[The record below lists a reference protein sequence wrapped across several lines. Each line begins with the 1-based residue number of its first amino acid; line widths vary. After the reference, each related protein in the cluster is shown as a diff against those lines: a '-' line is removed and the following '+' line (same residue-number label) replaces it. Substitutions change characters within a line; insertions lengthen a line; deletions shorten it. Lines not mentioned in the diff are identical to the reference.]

1 MGSLYLAKDP
11 KIGRLVAIKLVR
23 QEFDSPEARQR
34 FAREAQSAG
43 TLRHPNIVTIF
54 DVDEH
59 DGLPFIAMEYID
71 GETLG
76 EIVKRKALLPIAR
89 RLQWVE
95 DLCSG
100 LAYAHRQGVIHRDI
114 KPANLMVDTEGS
126 LKILDFGLARRDASK
141 FTQSHV
147 IIGTPNYMSPEQI
160 RGQNLDTRSD
170 IFSVGALMYE
180 VLAYKEA
187 FPGAVHQTMHKI
199 LHEEPEPLEGI
210 LPGLDPG
217 IQKILSRAMQKD
229 RDGRYADLSA
239 MKLEVTE
246 VRLRLENV
254 SASDAATMPLG
265 REARFG
271 DHQTTP
277 ARGTTPLSGPGSR
290 PSSSQSSKRFQ
301 TNRQSLQ
308 RRRSEQIGAALDEA
322 RKVFEAGE
330 LEKARER
337 CDQALMLDPDH
348 PGALQLMDDI
358 GAEADRQQ
366 VAQYIKEARGEL
378 QKGQLDR
385 AEALVAQARQMSPDS
400 TDVQQLQQ
408 AIDTTR
414 REIERTRQMQETMR
428 RARQRFAEGGFE
440 AALRAVG
447 EVLAVDP
454 DNAAAKDLQKRA
466 QEAIEAH
473 ATRAERDT
481 AAQAAVASAR
491 KLFESGDAPGAI
503 AQLEAFEPKHDLVSA
518 FLATLKGEKVVEAE
532 FTPGAGGETAHILRN
547 ARGPT
552 ENLPARRN
560 MLIAVCSLAV
570 ILIAAMAYY
579 RPWEDNSSG
588 AAAGAPVADA
598 GLATNPSP
606 SVDNRSAAPPP
617 VLTPP
622 AVTAPTVATTDP
634 NGPDLTKAYDAIK
647 NNRLDDAVRLAVA
660 IKKRDPKY
668 AGLAGL
674 QLAIDNQRAFEVKQK
689 EAAAAAASLAA
700 ANTPPPAPAKPLS
713 DPVDPAPSPTTPAA
727 SVLPGGG
734 FVAESAPTT
743 PLLRGQVERPAIEAA
758 IREWARAVGTMNIAT
773 ISNVRSFDK
782 KQAQNWQDTYKTYKA
797 IEMSVKLIDDPEVN
811 EKDEAVV
818 PVQETMIVTQKNG
831 IKLTMQPRNEKYRLH
846 KVGDRWRLLPP

>member
-76 EIVKRKALLPIAR
+76 EIVKRKALLPVAR

-210 LPGLDPG
+210 LPGLDPK
-217 IQKILSRAMQKD
+217 IQKIMSRAMQKD

-239 MKLEVTE
+239 MKLELTE

-254 SASDAATMPLG
+254 SVSDAATMPLG

-271 DHQTTP
+271 TP
-277 ARGTTPLSGPGSR
+277 PRGTTPMSTPGAR
-290 PSSSQSSKRFQ
+290 TGSSQASKRFQ

-308 RRRSEQIGAALDEA
+308 RRRSEQITAALDEA
-322 RKVFEAGE
+322 RKLFEAAD
-330 LEKARER
+330 LEKARDK
-337 CDQALMLDPDH
+337 CDEALMLDPDH

-366 VAQYIKEARGEL
+366 VAQYIAEARAEM

-385 AEALVAQARQMSPDS
+385 AEALVAQARQMSPES
-400 TDVQQLQQ
+400 TDVQQLQE

-414 REIERTRQMQETMR
+414 REIERTRQLQETMR

-447 EVLAVDP
+447 EVLAIDP
-454 DNAAAKDLQKRA
+454 ENAAAKDLQTRA

-473 ATRAERDT
+473 ATRAERDK
-481 AAQAAVASAR
+481 AAQAAVAAAR
-491 KLFESGDAPGAI
+491 KMFEGGDAPGAI
-503 AQLEAFEPKHDLVSA
+503 AQLEAFTPKHDLVSA
-518 FLATLKGEKVVEAE
+518 FLATLKGEKVPDPE
-532 FTPGAGGETAHILRN
+532 FALGAGGETAHILRN

-552 ENLPARRN
+552 EDLPARRN
-560 MLIAVCSLAV
+560 MLIAVGSFAV
-570 ILIAAMAYY
+570 ILVAAMAYY
-579 RPWEDNSSG
+579 RPWENNSLG
-588 AAAGAPVADA
+588 AASGAPVADS
-598 GLATNPSP
+598 GLATNAS
-606 SVDNRSAAPPP
+606 SSAAAPPPP

-622 AVTAPTVATTDP
+622 VVTAPVVEATDP
-634 NGPDLTKAYDAIK
+634 NGPDIKKAYDAISGG
-647 NNRLDDAVRLAVA
+647 RLDEAVKLAA
-660 IKKRDPKY
+660 SIRRRDPKY
-668 AGLAGL
+668 LGLQPL

-689 EAAAAAASLAA
+689 EAADKAAADKLAA
-700 ANTPPPAPAKPLS
+700 ANAAPPAPTRPLS
-713 DPVDPAPSPTTPAA
+713 DPVEPAPSTTAPAA
-727 SVLPGGG
+727 TVLPGGA
-734 FVAESAPTT
+734 FAANSEPIS
-743 PLLRGQVERPAIEAA
+743 PLTAGQAARPEIEATIQA
-758 IREWARAVGTMNIAT
+758 WAKALGTRDIAT
-773 ISNVRSFDK
+773 ISNVRAFTSQEATRWGNIFK
-782 KQAQNWQDTYKTYKA
+782 NFKA
-797 IEMSVKLIDDPEVN
+797 VEVNVRLLSDPEVR
-811 EKDEAVV
+811 DDIATV
-818 PVQETMIVTQKNG
+818 PVREVHTLTQKNN
-831 IKLTMQPRNEKYRLH
+831 IKTTTTYENRYQLQ
-846 KVGDRWRLLPP
+846 KVGDRWLLRPPQ